1 MWQPARL
8 APPPPKFDGH
18 RALWYPPRPP
28 RQPHSWRPPDRWRGT
43 RGDTSIKKA
52 AAKAPIQ
59 ASTEYRANS
68 DIRAVSV
75 RVIGADGANLG
86 DLLLSEALRVA
97 READLDLVEVSPNAK
112 PPVCRILDLGKF
124 LYEKSK
130 KDKEARKSQK
140 VIEIKEFRLRPKT
153 ADHHRSFKVRD
164 ARKWLLD
171 GMKVRVRIRFRGR
184 EITLPE
190 VAHEDMREIIA
201 DLADVSHVESEALIE
216 GRTMIMMLAPGIAKA
231 PV

>member
-1 MWQPARL
+1 M
-8 APPPPKFDGH
+8 
-18 RALWYPPRPP
+18 
-28 RQPHSWRPPDRWRGT
+28 
-43 RGDTSIKKA
+43 
-52 AAKAPIQ
+52 
-59 ASTEYRANS
+59 
-68 DIRAVSV
+68 

-86 DLLLSEALRVA
+86 DLLIGEALRVA

-140 VIEIKEFRLRPKT
+140 VIEINEFRLRPKT

-190 VAHEDMREIIA
+190 VAHEDMREIVA
-201 DLADVSHVESEALIE
+201 DLADVAHVESEALIE
-216 GRTMIMMLAPGIAKA
+216 GRTMIMMLAPGVAKA
-231 PV
+231 QG